1 MHPDDDSQTT
11 LSKWPFILGDALLVA
26 TSLAIAILGD
36 WQLTN
41 WQVASCV
48 ISVALGA
55 ALFVLP
61 YVVEFQVRVR
71 EEREDRG
78 AELRILHRHVA
89 NGREELEA
97 AAERIEAIEAA
108 LTKLAQSAPDLSAP
122 LEALDQ
128 KLEPVAQAQAGLN
141 KKLEALVKQVD
152 GMSGAVEA
160 KPDSNALK
168 VLETDIASVKEELV
182 SLSAKLAEPASEAKE
197 VGDKE
202 AEAEGSKETKA
213 PKTKPEKRAPKAIER
228 PTRSP
233 RERREPEARLLKRAI
248 DEKQDNSSAAV
259 SRIIESKPKA
269 EPAPEVISKRE
280 PATLEQAKEPSEIS
294 PKLTEEKP
302 KSKPNTKKASEEGG
316 TDSKPAADAPKPVT
330 PEEDK
335 PAVKK
340 KAVESTQVKA
350 EPVPEEDMFGDTVP
364 AQVTKRVKTKKS
376 DTAVI
381 ASVFI
386 GIGNK
391 PFVRGSGAGLNW
403 ESGVEMEFEEIGKWR
418 WIPPADL
425 DRPIEIQ
432 LYRND
437 EDADSTGKYTLEP
450 GQQLDLSPVF

>member
-11 LSKWPFILGDALLVA
+11 LSKWPFVLGDVLLVA
-26 TSLAIAILGD
+26 TSLVIAILGD

-97 AAERIEAIEAA
+97 AAERIEVVEAA
-108 LTKLAQSAPDLSAP
+108 LTKLAPSGSDLTAP

-128 KLEPVAQAQAGLN
+128 KLEPVAQAQVGLN
-141 KKLEALVKQVD
+141 KKLEALEKQVD
-152 GMSGAVEA
+152 GMSGTVEA

-168 VLETDIASVKEELV
+168 RLETDIASLKEELV
-182 SLSAKLAEPASEAKE
+182 SLSAQLAEPASEVKE
-197 VGDKE
+197 VGDKA
-202 AEAEGSKETKA
+202 AETEGSKETKA
-213 PKTKPEKRAPKAIER
+213 SKTKPEKLAQKTIER

-259 SRIIESKPKA
+259 SRIIESKSKA
-269 EPAPEVISKRE
+269 EPTPEVTSKRQ
-280 PATLEQAKEPSEIS
+280 PVTPKQAKEPAERS
-294 PKLTEEKP
+294 PKPTEEKP
-302 KSKPNTKKASEEGG
+302 KSKPHTNKAPEEGG
-316 TDSKPAADAPKPVT
+316 TDSKPAT
-330 PEEDK
+330 PEEEN

-340 KAVESTQVKA
+340 KAVESTEVKA
-350 EPVPEEDMFGDTVP
+350 EPAPEEDMFGDTVP

>member
-197 VGDKE
+197 VGRQ
-202 AEAEGSKETKA
+202 GS
-213 PKTKPEKRAPKAIER
+213 
-228 PTRSP
+228 
-233 RERREPEARLLKRAI
+233 
-248 DEKQDNSSAAV
+248 
-259 SRIIESKPKA
+259 
-269 EPAPEVISKRE
+269 
-280 PATLEQAKEPSEIS
+280 
-294 PKLTEEKP
+294 
-302 KSKPNTKKASEEGG
+302 
-316 TDSKPAADAPKPVT
+316 
-330 PEEDK
+330 
-335 PAVKK
+335 
-340 KAVESTQVKA
+340 
-350 EPVPEEDMFGDTVP
+350 
-364 AQVTKRVKTKKS
+364 
-376 DTAVI
+376 
-381 ASVFI
+381 
-386 GIGNK
+386 
-391 PFVRGSGAGLNW
+391 
-403 ESGVEMEFEEIGKWR
+403 
-418 WIPPADL
+418 
-425 DRPIEIQ
+425 
-432 LYRND
+432 
-437 EDADSTGKYTLEP
+437 
-450 GQQLDLSPVF
+450 